1 MFASCPLA
9 SKNILF
15 VQIFRTKN
23 WNRKSASKNSWRRDK
38 QIRIPRDESI
48 AATSK
53 LSVPTHSNTLN
64 SVSLN
69 PIAMGNLAGVVA
81 ILSVVFRPSL
91 VVPHVQVPDIRHL
104 DWESLHANGVRYLV
118 FDKDNCLTAPHSD
131 ILEPSITTAWQQ
143 CQRVFGRENILIV
156 SNSSGSSDDPSGLG
170 AESLSRS
177 LNAPVLCHKHKKP
190 ARGCAREA
198 LEFFVA
204 LSHDRNTTLAQAQHM
219 PPGSASIKA
228 GPSRESK
235 KYVRER
241 RKAISTEVPA
251 DGSGCGSVLLVGDR
265 TMTDVVVAHRMN
277 DELSRRKRRLG
288 LDQQQLISEA
298 STSIPPAQC
307 ISVLTT
313 GIWTYEGRVNAMM
326 RKLEARVT
334 SYLIAKGFQPGQAGL
349 ISLRRSAPTRQ
360 VDWQKIASA
369 PFEEREPV
377 ITSPAENSN
386 ARFAY
391 TGGRLPPAS
400 PVEPTLGAILIATI
414 VRPLPPAFASAF
426 ARILASKPVVWI
438 STNLRDGW
446 NVMMRGLEFGVREA
460 GIQASLRD
468 GRKIPPLAN
477 EASLSTQSRLEL
489 DEIAPRRKADAR
501 KEEVS
506 ATLAS
511 YLETR
516 IPSLPTTTLQ
526 PMTRAAQQ
534 LRKRLS
540 HSTSHPFSAQ
550 SFLQRKPISA
560 PNTTTVAPRSFSTS
574 RILHQQQIPPTSGGP
589 KPRVPMRNWIA
600 AFSALVIVPG
610 SYYLGMR
617 LHDLKDSKEID
628 PGAALPATSASV
640 STMHDRHAAQDAQ
653 LVREA
658 AADEAA
664 SRALAKAQVERKRE
678 LELTLFHLVRE
689 REDVLDKLDRVH
701 QRRTDSSP

>member
-1 MFASCPLA
+1 
-9 SKNILF
+9 
-15 VQIFRTKN
+15 
-23 WNRKSASKNSWRRDK
+23 
-38 QIRIPRDESI
+38 
-48 AATSK
+48 
-53 LSVPTHSNTLN
+53 
-64 SVSLN
+64 
-69 PIAMGNLAGVVA
+69 MGNLAGVVA

-104 DWESLHANGVRYLV
+104 DWELLHANGVRYLV

-177 LNAPVLCHKHKKP
+177 LNVPVLCHKHKKP

-198 LEFFVA
+198 LEYFVA
-204 LSHDRNTTLAQAQHM
+204 LSHDRDTTLAQAQHM
-219 PPGSASIKA
+219 PPGSASIEA

-241 RKAISTEVPA
+241 RKIISTQVPA

-277 DELSRRKRRLG
+277 DELSRRRRRLG
-288 LDQQQLISEA
+288 LDQQQSISEA

-313 GIWTYEGRVNAMM
+313 GIWTYEGRINATM

-334 SYLIAKGFQPGQAGL
+334 SYLIAKGFRPGQAGL
-349 ISLRRSAPTRQ
+349 LSLRKSAPIRQ

-369 PFEEREPV
+369 PFEEPKTL
-377 ITSPAENSN
+377 IASPAENSN

-391 TGGRLPPAS
+391 TGDRLPPAS

-438 STNLRDGW
+438 SSNLRDGW
-446 NVMMRGLEFGVREA
+446 NVMIRGLEFGVREA
-460 GIQASLRD
+460 GIQARSQD
-468 GRKIPPLAN
+468 GRRITPLAN
-477 EASLSTQSRLEL
+477 EASLSTRSRLEL
-489 DEIAPRRKADAR
+489 DEIAPRRKADTR

-516 IPSLPTTTLQ
+516 IPSLPATTLQ

-534 LRKRLS
+534 LRNRLS
-540 HSTSHPFSAQ
+540 SSTSHHFSAQ
-550 SFLQRKPISA
+550 SFLQRKPVSA
-560 PNTTTVAPRSFSTS
+560 PNTTTTVAPRSFSTS
-574 RILHQQQIPPTSGGP
+574 RMLHQQQIPPTTGAP

-628 PGAALPATSASV
+628 PGVALPATPASAS
-640 STMHDRHAAQDAQ
+640 TIHDRHAAQDAL
-653 LVREA
+653 LVRQA
-658 AADEAA
+658 VADEAA
-664 SRALAKAQVERKRE
+664 SRALAKARAERKRE

-701 QRRTDSSP
+701 QRRTDSSQ

>member
-1 MFASCPLA
+1 
-9 SKNILF
+9 
-15 VQIFRTKN
+15 
-23 WNRKSASKNSWRRDK
+23 
-38 QIRIPRDESI
+38 
-48 AATSK
+48 
-53 LSVPTHSNTLN
+53 
-64 SVSLN
+64 
-69 PIAMGNLAGVVA
+69 MGNLAGVIA

-131 ILEPSITTAWQQ
+131 VLEPSITDAWQQ

-177 LNAPVLCHKHKKP
+177 LNVPVLCHKHKKP
-190 ARGCAREA
+190 AKGCAREA
-198 LEFFVA
+198 LEYFVA
-204 LSHDRNTTLAQAQHM
+204 LSHDRETTLAQAQHM
-219 PPGSASIKA
+219 PPGSASIEA

-241 RKAISTEVPA
+241 MKIISTQVPA

-277 DELSRRKRRLG
+277 DELSRRRSRLG
-288 LDQQQLISEA
+288 LDQQQSVAEA

-313 GIWTYEGRVNAMM
+313 GIWAYEGRLNAMM

-334 SYLIAKGFQPGQAGL
+334 SYLIAKGCQPGQAGL
-349 ISLRRSAPTRQ
+349 LSLRKSAPTRQ
-360 VDWQKIASA
+360 VDWLKIADA
-369 PFEEREPV
+369 PFEEPKPL
-377 ITSPAENSN
+377 ITSPAEHSE
-386 ARFAY
+386 ARFTY
-391 TGGRLPPAS
+391 TGDRLPPAS
-400 PVEPTLGAILIATI
+400 PVEPTLGAILIATV

-426 ARILASKPVVWI
+426 ARILASKPIVWI

-446 NVMMRGLEFGVREA
+446 NVMIRGLEFSIREA
-460 GIQASLRD
+460 GIQARPRD
-468 GRKIPPLAN
+468 SRQITPLAN
-477 EASLSTQSRLEL
+477 EASSLSTQSRLQL
-489 DEIAPRRKADAR
+489 DEIAPRSRADVR
-501 KEEVS
+501 KEEGS
-506 ATLAS
+506 ATLTS
-511 YLETR
+511 YLESR
-516 IPSLPTTTLQ
+516 LPPL
-526 PMTRAAQQ
+526 PINALPAMTRATQQ
-534 LRKRLS
+534 LRNRLS
-540 HSTSHPFSAQ
+540 SSTSHHFSAQ
-550 SFLQRKPISA
+550 SFLQRKSISA
-560 PNTTTVAPRSFSTS
+560 PTTTTAPRSFSTS
-574 RILHQQQIPPTSGGP
+574 RTLPQQQIPPMSGAP

-617 LHDLKDSKEID
+617 LHDLKDSKDID
-628 PGAALPATSASV
+628 PGAALPATPASA

-664 SRALAKAQVERKRE
+664 SKALAKAQAERKRE

-701 QRRTDSSP
+701 QRRTDSSQ